1 MFSLNDQQLQS
12 SAIVF
17 LYQTRVFSQVIYTTT
32 LLAIVT
38 LFASLPFIYTT
49 VSVKSSGLMQS
60 NVEKIELYAPVSG
73 KITQIRLKDNQK
85 ASKGTLLLSIDQ
97 TSPQQQGDILGKR
110 KQELTAWLADAQKAT
125 QYLAYRTAD
134 CPLATNL
141 YLASWQQFK
150 EQQSTAFNAHQQA
163 LKIFERYQ
171 TLYQKKV
178 VTLSEYEQYKF
189 DVDQRA
195 SELQLVA
202 KRYQTQWQTEAKQ
215 YQQELSE
222 LNKQQVQLKEQQALY
237 QLSSPI
243 TGFIQNPTG
252 LQVGSFV
259 HANQK
264 LCEISPDSSLVAFC
278 YVKPTDIGL
287 IKSGQMVRF
296 QIDAFNYNQWGML
309 TGKVID
315 ISEDIIQQNQTMYFK
330 VKCKLDKNY
339 LQLKNGYKGNVK
351 KGMTLTANFT
361 VAKRS
366 LFQLLYDKVD
376 DWVNPSIISN

>member
-32 LLAIVT
+32 LLAILT
-38 LFASLPFIYTT
+38 LFTSLPFIYTT

-73 KITQIRLKDNQK
+73 KITSINLTDNQK

-264 LCEISPDSSLVAFC
+264 LCEISPDSSLIAFC
-278 YVKPTDIGL
+278 YVKPADIGL
-287 IKSGQMVRF
+287 IKQGQTVRL

-315 ISEDIIQQNQTMYFK
+315 ISEDIIQENQTMYFK

-339 LQLKNGYKGNVK
+339 LQLKNGYKGHVK

-361 VAKRS
+361 ITKRS

-376 DWVNPSIISN
+376 DWMNPSISN